1 MQGLQGALARAFPE
15 CSDLSDDP
23 GRGITEFA
31 PHLSV
36 ANVGVKADRVEEH
49 KEALGAKWETLSFEV
64 AEVYV
69 ISRSGFD
76 DPFATRFRVP
86 LGGGRSVEA
95 LRAESSAAPAAS
107 LPAAAA
113 SALEPSG
120 ASMEDLREP
129 YVASVGSDPDTQASS
144 CRGVFYSCWL
154 HSRCDVQRGEWR
166 GCRGRARGMQELW
179 QTGRGREKE
188 GRKAGKKRQR
198 NYGREAEEG
207 ERGKKRQR
215 NYGRQA
221 EGGGRGMEGGEKRER
236 NYMAE
241 RQRKGG
247 GTEGI
252 EAETIWHTG
261 RGRGQEL

>member
-1 MQGLQGALARAFPE
+1 MQGLQGALTRAFPE

-23 GRGITEFA
+23 SRGITEFA
-31 PHLSV
+31 PHMSV

-86 LGGGRSVEA
+86 LGGGRSEA
-95 LRAESSAAPAAS
+95 LGAEASAAPAAS
-107 LPAAAA
+107 LPAAAAAA

-154 HSRCDVQRGEWR
+154 HSCCDVQREEWR
-166 GCRGRARGMQELW
+166 GCRGRARDMQELW
-179 QTGRGREKE
+179 QRGRAGRE
-188 GRKAGKKRQR
+188 GRRGKGEGKGKKRQR
-198 NYGREAEEG
+198 N
-207 ERGKKRQR
+207 
-215 NYGRQA
+215 
-221 EGGGRGMEGGEKRER
+221 
-236 NYMAE
+236 
-241 RQRKGG
+241 
-247 GTEGI
+247 
-252 EAETIWHTG
+252 
-261 RGRGQEL
+261 